1 MTNGVATGPILA
13 LDMGASRIRV
23 GVVTP
28 DGEILARTGGR
39 TPGSQGVAAI
49 VEACRSNLSAARD
62 RLDQATR
69 DALVGISISA
79 PGPVDARN
87 GRLVD
92 PPNIGAGIRDVP
104 LAAPLSEALDLPA
117 VMERDT
123 NVAALG
129 ELTYGAARGARD
141 FLYLTV
147 STGLGGAIVAD
158 GKLYGG
164 AGGYAGE
171 IGHLPVALDWPPCG
185 CGGVGHLEAA
195 SSGSG
200 ILRQAMIAID
210 EGRAPGLAAL
220 AERVGRSA
228 LEARDIA
235 DAEDAGDE
243 AAAAIMD
250 LARRSFAAA
259 VVGLVNTFNPELI
272 VVGGSIAVAQGDRLL
287 EPARQEVER
296 VAFRMSRAGVRIV
309 PAKLGDDVGLIGGQ
323 PLFALRGGDV
333 RGSKAET

>member
-147 STGLGGAIVAD
+147 STGIGGAIVTRGELFGGAD
-158 GKLYGG
+158 GL
-164 AGGYAGE
+164 AGE
-171 IGHLPVALDWPPCG
+171 IGHLPIGLDWPPCG
-185 CGGVGHLEAA
+185 CGGAGHLEAA

-200 ILRQAMIAID
+200 IARQARLAI
-210 EGRAPGLAAL
+210 EAGQAPGLARL
-220 AERVGRSA
+220 AADVGAENLDARRIA
-228 LEARDIA
+228 EA
-235 DAEDAGDE
+235 EEAGD
-243 AAAAIMD
+243 ADAAAIMD
-250 LARRSFAAA
+250 FARRAFTSAI
-259 VVGLVNTFNPELI
+259 VGLVDVFNPELI
-272 VVGGSIAVAQGDRLL
+272 VIGGSLARAQGERLL
-287 EPARQEVER
+287 GPARREVER
-296 VAFRMSRAGVRIV
+296 VAFRVPGERVRIV
-309 PAKLGDDVGLIGGQ
+309 PAALGDDVGLLGAQ
-323 PLFALRGGDV
+323 PLLARRIAG
-333 RGSKAET
+333 